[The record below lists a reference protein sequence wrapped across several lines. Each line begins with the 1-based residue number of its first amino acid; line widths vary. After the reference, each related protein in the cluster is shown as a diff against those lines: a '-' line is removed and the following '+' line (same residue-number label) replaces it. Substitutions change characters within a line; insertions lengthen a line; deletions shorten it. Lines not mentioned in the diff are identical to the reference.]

1 MVFVDSLQRFEEGSR
16 DEVIIVSIKADN
28 NEEDESKSTPL
39 SSLSSIT
46 TKTQRKIFQ
55 LVFGSIGI
63 YSTYL
68 YYSVLQEDLFRY
80 RDSHGVG
87 FSFVW
92 FLQVVESA
100 MDLCIGRLGRKAYS
114 GGENFPRKLFFKSG
128 ASQLAGKVLM
138 SLSLAAGLSFPI
150 VVLAKSAKIVP
161 VMLGQLILGGSNYT
175 TRDYIFAGLLVC
187 GTTLLSI
194 GKSSPHETGNDT
206 IMGLFLIILSL
217 LSDGVT
223 GGLQKKLKKETAHL
237 DLGMY
242 DFLYHS
248 HISMMTVALVA
259 CHVTGEIWSAP
270 QYILEN
276 PSIARNVL
284 MVCLCSAAGQCF
296 IFYVITAFDPLIC
309 TTITTTRKMFSV
321 LFSLCFKG
329 HILSEIGFLGMALAI
344 LALAVEVEGKISTL
358 RRNKKPIP
366 RPPPPSRKYTKEIV
380 P

>member
-1 MVFVDSLQRFEEGSR
+1 MDSLRIEDGSR
-16 DEVIIVSIKADN
+16 DEVIINITD
-28 NEEDESKSTPL
+28 EESKSSTLLSTL
-39 SSLSSIT
+39 SST
-46 TKTQRKIFQ
+46 TKTQRKVFQ

-68 YYSVLQEDLFRY
+68 YYSVIQEDLFRY
-80 RDSHGVG
+80 RDQNGVG
-87 FSFVW
+87 FTSVW
-92 FLQVVESA
+92 FLQVIESA
-100 MDLCIGRLGRKAYS
+100 MDICIGRLGRKVHAEH
-114 GGENFPRKLFFKSG
+114 ENFPRMLFFKSG

-194 GKSSPHETGNDT
+194 GKSSPHGETGHDT
-206 IMGLFLIILSL
+206 ITGVFLILLSL

-248 HISMMTVALVA
+248 HMAMMVLALVA
-259 CHVTGEIWSAP
+259 CHVTGEIASAP
-270 QYILEN
+270 TYILKN
-276 PSIARNVL
+276 PAIARNVL
-284 MVCLCSAAGQCF
+284 LVCICSAAGQCF
-296 IFYVITAFDPLIC
+296 IFYVITTFDPLVC

-344 LALAVEVEGKISTL
+344 LALAVEVEGKLSTL
-358 RRNKKPIP
+358 RKK
-366 RPPPPSRKYTKEIV
+366 RKYTKGMA